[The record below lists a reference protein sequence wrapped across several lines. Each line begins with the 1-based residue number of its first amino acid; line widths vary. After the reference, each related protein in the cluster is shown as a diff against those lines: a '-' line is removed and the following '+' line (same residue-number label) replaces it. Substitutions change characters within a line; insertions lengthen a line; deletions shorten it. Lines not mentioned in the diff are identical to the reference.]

1 MQNSLKIFKVRRDY
15 ICLHLN
21 LAVSY
26 VSSKSSFVLRW
37 STWTIEGIL
46 WWKSRKMLEIFHYFP
61 SFFSY
66 SPLAF
71 FKWNPS
77 LFALSTKKCLLIF
90 QFSKFHGHVHHF
102 SKKNIRY
109 GKCASPCLW
118 PMSVVRMMDK
128 PKFRTSTT
136 SLNQRRIDKWEAGV
150 LEITWDSGD
159 ETTHWVSAC

>member
-102 SKKNIRY
+102 SKKKHQIWKMCIAVPLTNERCENDGQTEVQNEHY
-109 GKCASPCLW
+109 LTESTKNRQMGGGRSGNHLG
-118 PMSVVRMMDK
+118 
-128 PKFRTSTT
+128 FRGWNHP
-136 SLNQRRIDKWEAGV
+136 LG
-150 LEITWDSGD
+150 
-159 ETTHWVSAC
+159 